1 MSERLIDPLPD
12 EPDPAGARHD
22 LSGLEVARAR
32 TIARL
37 PLNALR
43 AFSAAARTGGMAAA
57 ANELGL
63 TPGAVSQQVK
73 TLEDRL
79 GLKLFDRS
87 ARAVRLTPVGAD
99 LAEAAQ
105 QALDRLA
112 HAYERALA
120 RTAPDMLTV
129 GVPPSFASLWLA
141 PRIGGFLKARPDVA
155 VRLDS
160 QRHHVDLARGEADIA
175 LRWGRGAWRGLVVVP
190 LGRQRLMPVA
200 APDVAARL
208 HARPDLAPA
217 DLLDETRLHFAEL
230 DDWGCWLRAAC
241 VPTTCVPA
249 TAMDARPV
257 AGPVF
262 SESTAVIEAAE
273 AGQGIAIGRP
283 FLVADAVAAGR
294 LVPLFPAI
302 EADDGWGYYLVATET
317 ALRRPVVAA
326 FRDWLLAE
334 VARTPEMARTPT
346 ATGAA

>member
-1 MSERLIDPLPD
+1 
-12 EPDPAGARHD
+12 
-22 LSGLEVARAR
+22 
-32 TIARL
+32 
-37 PLNALR
+37 LR

-120 RTAPDMLTV
+120 RTAPDVLTV

-175 LRWGRGAWRGLVVVP
+175 LRWGRGVWRGLVGVP

-208 HARPDLAPA
+208 HARPDLVPA

-230 DDWGCWLRAAC
+230 DDWGCWLRAAR
-241 VPTTCVPA
+241 VPTTCVPTTRVA
-249 TAMDARPV
+249 AAAMDARPLT
-257 AGPVF
+257 GPVF

-294 LVPLFPAI
+294 LVSLFPAI

-334 VARTPEMARTPT
+334 VARTPDMAYTPDMARTPA